1 MFHLYSEQVLEF
13 VVSLVEAAVEEL
25 MSLLLE
31 AVLEAVEDP
40 EVVAQEKDL
49 DLEMLEQLTLA
60 VVAAELNTT
69 LHLVAE
75 EQVDQ
80 VL

>member
-13 VVSLVEAAVEEL
+13 VVSLVEAAVEDL

-31 AVLEAVEDP
+31 AVLEALEDP
-40 EVVAQEKDL
+40 EVVAMEKDL
-49 DLEMLEQLTLA
+49 DLEMPELKTQVA
-60 VVAAELNTT
+60 VAAELNTI

-75 EQVDQ
+75 EQVEK
-80 VL
+80 V

>member
-13 VVSLVEAAVEEL
+13 VVSLVEAAVEDL

-31 AVLEAVEDP
+31 AVLEALEDP
-40 EVVAQEKDL
+40 EVVAMEKDL
-49 DLEMLEQLTLA
+49 DLEMLELKTQVA
-60 VVAAELNTT
+60 VAAELNTT

-75 EQVDQ
+75 EQVEK
-80 VL
+80 V

>member
-13 VVSLVEAAVEEL
+13 VVSLVEAAVEDL

-31 AVLEAVEDP
+31 AVLEALEDP
-40 EVVAQEKDL
+40 EVVAMEKDL
-49 DLEMLEQLTLA
+49 DLEMLELKTQVA
-60 VVAAELNTT
+60 VAAELNTI

-75 EQVDQ
+75 EQVEK
-80 VL
+80 V